1 MDSGLA
7 LRAPRNDGEYQIR
20 LSNSEVTNSQAASP
34 VLFEAPG
41 APFVPFPSKHN
52 EGSGAPSGAA
62 YFVVRAL
69 LVEERGADRRA
80 TRNAFGVPGYLRRSP
95 SGGGPRFLTE
105 VFGLGVSQ
113 LLAGDHLVSPGG
125 APTPPG
131 AQGRRSL
138 KTQAPHLA
146 PSTDVTG

>member
-80 TRNAFGVPGYLRRSP
+80 TGDFHLRLICGVLLPAAGPAFS
-95 SGGGPRFLTE
+95 PRF
-105 VFGLGVSQ
+105 
-113 LLAGDHLVSPGG
+113 
-125 APTPPG
+125 
-131 AQGRRSL
+131 
-138 KTQAPHLA
+138 
-146 PSTDVTG
+146 